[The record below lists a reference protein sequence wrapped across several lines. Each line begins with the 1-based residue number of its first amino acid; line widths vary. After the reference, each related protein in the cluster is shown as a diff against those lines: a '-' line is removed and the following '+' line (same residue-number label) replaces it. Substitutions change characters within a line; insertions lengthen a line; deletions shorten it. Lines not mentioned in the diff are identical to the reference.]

1 MAMARL
7 RTTVEELGGAHAV
20 GEVDELEKRLSR
32 YANLPGVIKGLG
44 KLDFS
49 PTLCDAALQVVRA
62 LGDEDALEP
71 QVYTA
76 LFETWTMIALAARSD
91 ITVIDEVE
99 PKLNGDH
106 VPKRLHEIRTTTQ
119 KARERSAQP
128 SAAPQSAPDAPQ
140 SVGKVKAWL
149 ADHPDPD
156 LRLLAPKPKQ
166 KAGAVAAAVRALSQ
180 IGTPSAFE
188 VLKEYATDEPTDPLL
203 NELKLAWKRFDRREF
218 AATMLIPRRGH
229 LDLGIV
235 RDITGIDAVENL
247 TSLRIVV
254 DDKKADQ
261 TDLSPLTAC
270 TPLQAL
276 QIQSDGLGNPSNI
289 EWLRSLTGLRTLDL
303 GVQLRDTDLSPL
315 ADSGIENLTIWL
327 DGQSGSILLDMPN
340 LTNLTVIGASSP
352 SSEGPQ
358 TNAHPDLTE
367 AVFTLVGRGVPVTVY
382 DFDRDWV
389 GELLPRAQDAGL
401 QLIEGHGVTMIH
413 SGFGTGRSGDPA
425 PIQPSA

>member
-7 RTTVEELGGAHAV
+7 RTTAEELGGAHAV
-20 GEVDELEKRLSR
+20 SEVDELEKRLSR

-49 PTLCDAALQVVRA
+49 PALCDAALQVVRA
-62 LGDEDALEP
+62 LSDEDALEP
-71 QVYTA
+71 QIYTA
-76 LFETWTMIALAARSD
+76 LFETWTLIALAARSD

-99 PKLNGDH
+99 PKLSGDH
-106 VPKRLHEIRTTTQ
+106 VPKRLHEIRSTTQ
-119 KARERSAQP
+119 KALERGAQP
-128 SAAPQSAPDAPQ
+128 STPPQASDDTPK

-156 LRLLAPKPKQ
+156 PWLLAPKPKQ

-180 IGTPSAFE
+180 IATPAAFE
-188 VLKEYATDEPTDPLL
+188 VLKKYATDEPTDPLL

-218 AATMLIPRRGH
+218 AAAMLIPRRGH

-235 RDITGIDAVENL
+235 GDITGIDEVENL
-247 TSLRIVV
+247 KSLRIVV
-254 DDKKADQ
+254 DDKLTDQ
-261 TDLSPLTAC
+261 TDLSPLAAC

-276 QIQSDGLGNPSNI
+276 TIQSDGLGNPSNI
-289 EWLRSLTGLRTLDL
+289 EWLRSLPGLRTLDL
-303 GVQLRDTDLSPL
+303 GVRLHDTDLSPL

-327 DGQSGSILLDMPN
+327 DGQNGSFLLDMPN

-358 TNAHPDLTE
+358 TQAHPDLTE
-367 AVFTLVGRGVPVTVY
+367 TVIALIGREVPVTVY
-382 DFDRDWV
+382 DFDREWV
-389 GELLPRAQDAGL
+389 DELRARAQDAGL
-401 QLIEGHGVTMIH
+401 QLIEGRGVTKIH
-413 SGFGTGRSGDPA
+413 GGFGTGRSGNPA
-425 PIQPSA
+425 PIQPST